1 MYFLSAIG
9 IAMAGAICFYEN
21 NNISINRITINK
33 ELNEKIKIVQLSD
46 LHSKEFGKENNKL
59 LSKILKEEPDLILL
73 TGDIIDCSSKKYMEI
88 INFISK
94 ISMKV
99 PTYYIPGNHE
109 TRAAKYEEII
119 MKLKKNNVNVL
130 LDEIRTIT
138 IKGNKINILGL
149 VEEQGSAEAY
159 MKRAKGNFQYKD
171 YTIIFQEFAKLPGV
185 KLVLCHYPENFKAI
199 GDKSYYK
206 YKFDL
211 MFSGHAHGGQFRI
224 PLIGGL
230 YAPAQGIFPKYT
242 AGIHKGIK
250 NNLIISRGL
259 GNSGFPLRLFNK
271 PEIVVVTIENT

>member
-1 MYFLSAIG
+1 
-9 IAMAGAICFYEN
+9 MANG
-21 NNISINRITINK
+21 
-33 ELNEKIKIVQLSD
+33 KIKIVQLSD

-59 LSKILKEEPDLILL
+59 LNKVLKEEPDLILL
-73 TGDIIDCSSKKYMEI
+73 TGDIIDCTSKKYMDI

-171 YTIIFQEFAKLPGV
+171 YSIIFQEFAKLPGV

-211 MFSGHAHGGQFRI
+211 MFSGHAHGGQFRL
-224 PLIGGL
+224 PFVGGL
-230 YAPAQGIFPKYT
+230 YAPGQGILHKYT
-242 AGIHKGIK
+242 AGVHSEASKK
-250 NNLIISRGL
+250 LIINRGL
-259 GNSGFPLRLFNK
+259 GNSGFPLRLFNR
-271 PEIVVVTIENT
+271 PEIVTVTIE

>member
-171 YTIIFQEFAKLPGV
+171 YSIIFQEFAKLPGI

-211 MFSGHAHGGQFRI
+211 MFSGHAHGGQFRL
-224 PLIGGL
+224 PFVGGL
-230 YAPAQGIFPKYT
+230 YAPGQGILPKYT
-242 AGIHKGIK
+242 AGVHSEASKK
-250 NNLIISRGL
+250 LIINRGL
-259 GNSGFPLRLFNK
+259 GNSGFPLRLFNR
-271 PEIVVVTIENT
+271 PEIVTVTIE

>member
-171 YTIIFQEFAKLPGV
+171 YAIIFQEFAKLPGV

-211 MFSGHAHGGQFRI
+211 MFSGHAHGGQFRL
-224 PLIGGL
+224 PFVGGL
-230 YAPAQGIFPKYT
+230 YAPGQGILPKYT
-242 AGIHKGIK
+242 AGVHSEVSKK
-250 NNLIISRGL
+250 LIINRGL
-259 GNSGFPLRLFNK
+259 GNSGFPLRLFNR
-271 PEIVVVTIENT
+271 PEIVTVTIE

>member
-21 NNISINRITINK
+21 NNISINRITINR
-33 ELNEKIKIVQLSD
+33 EVNGKIKIVQLSD

-59 LSKILKEEPDLILL
+59 LNKVLKEEPDLILL
-73 TGDIIDCSSKKYMEI
+73 TGDIIDCTSKKYMDI

-171 YTIIFQEFAKLPGV
+171 YSIIFQEFAKLPGV

-211 MFSGHAHGGQFRI
+211 MFSGHAHGGQFRL
-224 PLIGGL
+224 PFVGGL
-230 YAPAQGIFPKYT
+230 YAPGQGILPKYT
-242 AGIHKGIK
+242 AGVHSEVSKK
-250 NNLIISRGL
+250 LIINRGL
-259 GNSGFPLRLFNK
+259 GNSGFPLRLFNR
-271 PEIVVVTIENT
+271 PEIVTVTIE

>member
-21 NNISINRITINK
+21 NNISINRITINR
-33 ELNEKIKIVQLSD
+33 EVNGKIKIVQLSD

-59 LSKILKEEPDLILL
+59 LNKVLKEEPDLILL
-73 TGDIIDCSSKKYMEI
+73 TGDIIDCTSKKYMDI

-99 PTYYIPGNHE
+99 HTYYIPANHE

-171 YTIIFQEFAKLPGV
+171 YSIIFQEFAKLPGV

-211 MFSGHAHGGQFRI
+211 MFSGPADGGQFW
-224 PLIGGL
+224 LQFVAGL
-230 YAPAQGIFPKYT
+230 YAPGQGILPKYT
-242 AGIHKGIK
+242 AGVHSEASKK
-250 NNLIISRGL
+250 LIINRGL
-259 GNSGFPLRLFNK
+259 GNSGFPLRLFNR
-271 PEIVVVTIENT
+271 PEIVTVTIE

>member
-9 IAMAGAICFYEN
+9 IVVAGAICFYEN

-59 LSKILKEEPDLILL
+59 LKKISKEKPDLILL

-94 ISMKV
+94 ISMKI

-109 TRAAKYEEII
+109 TRAVKYEEII
-119 MKLKKNNVNVL
+119 IKLRENNVNVL

-171 YTIIFQEFAKLPGV
+171 YSMIFKKFDKLSGI

-206 YKFDL
+206 YEFDL
-211 MFSGHAHGGQFRI
+211 MFSGHAHGGQFRL
-224 PLIGGL
+224 PFVGGL
-230 YAPAQGIFPKYT
+230 YAPGQGILPKYT
-242 AGIHKGIK
+242 AGVHSEASKK
-250 NNLIISRGL
+250 LIINRGL
-259 GNSGFPLRLFNK
+259 GNSGFPLRLFNR
-271 PEIVVVTIENT
+271 PEIVTVTIE

>member
-99 PTYYIPGNHE
+99 PT
-109 TRAAKYEEII
+109 
-119 MKLKKNNVNVL
+119 
-130 LDEIRTIT
+130 
-138 IKGNKINILGL
+138 
-149 VEEQGSAEAY
+149 
-159 MKRAKGNFQYKD
+159 
-171 YTIIFQEFAKLPGV
+171 
-185 KLVLCHYPENFKAI
+185 
-199 GDKSYYK
+199 
-206 YKFDL
+206 
-211 MFSGHAHGGQFRI
+211 
-224 PLIGGL
+224 
-230 YAPAQGIFPKYT
+230 
-242 AGIHKGIK
+242 
-250 NNLIISRGL
+250 
-259 GNSGFPLRLFNK
+259 
-271 PEIVVVTIENT
+271 